1 MGSSN
6 DLQGAL
12 RANIA
17 PAQADSAAGR
27 SVDPSAVEIDGVS
40 VSFPSRG
47 GVIEAL
53 ADVSLNVGRNEFVSI
68 VGRSGCGK
76 STLLRVISN
85 LIPPNKGEIRIGGL
99 SSADYQRRRKFGFV
113 FQDASLFAWKTVRQ
127 NIELPLEV
135 LGVGTAAERRRRVSE
150 LLSLVR
156 LEGFGDHYPAQLSG
170 GMRQRVSIAR
180 ALSYEPEILLMDEP
194 FGALDEFTRREMH
207 DELIGIWK
215 ARGLTVV
222 FVTHSLSEALYL
234 SDEIVVMA
242 PRPGR
247 VKSIVPVVYP
257 RVADPALRSSPAYV
271 RQIEALEA
279 LLNEQ

>member
-1 MGSSN
+1 MTRRDRVHATVMPDQARTSPQVAAEASVP
-6 DLQGAL
+6 AL
-12 RANIA
+12 
-17 PAQADSAAGR
+17 
-27 SVDPSAVEIDGVS
+27 EIDKIS
-40 VSFPSRG
+40 VSFPARG
-47 GVIEAL
+47 AVIDAL
-53 ADVSLNVGRNEFVSI
+53 ADVSLNVERNQFVSI

-85 LIPPNKGEIRIGGL
+85 LIPPTGGQVRVNGV
-99 SSADYQRRRKFGFV
+99 SSAEYQRKRKFGFV
-113 FQDASLFAWKTVRQ
+113 FQDASLFAWKTVFQ
-127 NIELPLEV
+127 NVELPLEV
-135 LGVGTAAERRRRVSE
+135 LGIGTAAERRKRVLE
-150 LLSLVR
+150 LLTLVR

-215 ARGLTVV
+215 TRGLTVL

-234 SDEIVVMA
+234 SDHIVVMA

-247 VKSIVPVVYP
+247 VKSVVPVAYP
-257 RVADPALRSSPAYV
+257 RESNPTVRASPSYI
-271 RQIEALEA
+271 RQAMELEA
-279 LLNEQ
+279 LINEQ

>member
-1 MGSSN
+1 MHTAVMPYQAHAPSQVAEEKSVP
-6 DLQGAL
+6 AL
-12 RANIA
+12 
-17 PAQADSAAGR
+17 
-27 SVDPSAVEIDGVS
+27 EIDKIS
-40 VSFPSRG
+40 VSFPAREA
-47 GVIEAL
+47 VIEAL
-53 ADVSLNVGRNEFVSI
+53 AGVSLNVARDQFVSI

-85 LIPPNKGEIRIGGL
+85 LIPPTGGQVRVNGV
-99 SSADYQRRRKFGFV
+99 SSAEYQRRRKFGFV
-113 FQDASLFAWKTVRQ
+113 FQDASLFAWKTVFQ
-127 NIELPLEV
+127 NVELPLEV
-135 LGVGTAAERRRRVSE
+135 LGIGTAAERRERALE

-215 ARGLTVV
+215 ARGLTVL

-234 SDEIVVMA
+234 SDHIVVMA

-247 VKSIVPVVYP
+247 VKAVVPVAYP
-257 RVADPALRSSPAYV
+257 REANPAVRASSSYV
-271 RQIEALEA
+271 RQATELEA
-279 LLNEQ
+279 LINEQ

>member
-1 MGSSN
+1 MGSSS
-6 DLQGAL
+6 DLQGDVAQKH
-12 RANIA
+12 ADIA
-17 PAQADSAAGR
+17 ARLSIDHSLP
-27 SVDPSAVEIDGVS
+27 AVEIDSVS

-47 GVIEAL
+47 GVIDAL

-76 STLLRVISN
+76 STLLRAISN
-85 LIPPNKGEIRIGGL
+85 LIPPNKGQVRIGGF

-215 ARGLTVV
+215 ARSLTVV

-234 SDEIVVMA
+234 SDRIVVMA

-257 RVADPALRSSPAYV
+257 RAADPALRSSPAYV

>member
-1 MGSSN
+1 MPAAVMQDQARASTERAAEASRP
-6 DLQGAL
+6 AL
-12 RANIA
+12 
-17 PAQADSAAGR
+17 
-27 SVDPSAVEIDGVS
+27 EIDSIS
-40 VSFPSRG
+40 VSFPARG
-47 GVIEAL
+47 AVVDAL
-53 ADVSLNVGRNEFVSI
+53 SDVSLKVERNQFVSI

-85 LIPPNKGEIRIGGL
+85 LIPPTRGQVRVNGV
-99 SSADYQRRRKFGFV
+99 SSADYQRKRKFGFV
-113 FQDASLFAWKTVRQ
+113 FQDASLFAWKTVAQ

-135 LGVGTAAERRRRVSE
+135 LRIGTSAERRKRTLD

-156 LEGFGDHYPAQLSG
+156 LDGFGDHYPAQLSG

-215 ARGLTVV
+215 ARGLTVL

-234 SDEIVVMA
+234 SDRIVVMA

-247 VKSIVPVVYP
+247 VRTVVPVAYP
-257 RVADPALRSSPAYV
+257 RESDPALRASPAYV
-271 RQIEALEA
+271 QQATDLEA
-279 LLNEQ
+279 LINER